1 MHQTTIGLGHG
12 IIRNGS
18 LPASNG
24 TFKES
29 VFLDVM
35 TKFGIS
41 REDLRKVKPSYDD
54 LMEIYFELKYFGFS
68 TKYYLIQ
75 KRQRGIGIFDRS

>member
-24 TFKES
+24 TFNDK

-35 TKFGIS
+35 TKFGIG
-41 REDLRKVKPSYDD
+41 REDLRKIKPSYED

-68 TKYYLIQ
+68 TKYYQIQ
-75 KRQRGIGIFDRS
+75 KRLRA

>member
-1 MHQTTIGLGHG
+1 MYQTTIGLGHG
-12 IIRNGS
+12 IIRNGA
-18 LPASNG
+18 LPANNG
-24 TFKES
+24 TFKEN

-41 REDLRKVKPSYDD
+41 REELRKIKPSYDD

-75 KRQRGIGIFDRS
+75 KRLKGNRNF

>member
-1 MHQTTIGLGHG
+1 MYQTTIGLGHG

-18 LPASNG
+18 LPASNAASN
-24 TFKES
+24 EN

-41 REDLRKVKPSYDD
+41 REDLRKIKLSNDD

-75 KRQRGIGIFDRS
+75 KRLGA